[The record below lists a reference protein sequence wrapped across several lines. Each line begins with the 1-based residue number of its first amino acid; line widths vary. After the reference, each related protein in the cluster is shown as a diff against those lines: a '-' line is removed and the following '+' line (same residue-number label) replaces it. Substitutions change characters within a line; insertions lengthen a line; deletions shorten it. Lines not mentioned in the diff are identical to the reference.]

1 MIDVHSVI
9 PKPPNQWPWFLT
21 VVSVGIVCLAG
32 CAAVTTQSLNAE
44 GVRLYQQ
51 ARYQEALQRFGQ
63 ALIYDSNDPSAYYN
77 IAAVYHRLSEL
88 YHQPEDRSRAETYYQ
103 LALTKDPN
111 HMAAR
116 RGLAVLLT
124 AQGRSQEAIAM
135 LQNWAA
141 SWPQSAEPRV
151 ELARLYEEMGDRAS
165 AQKTLLDALAV
176 DPRNIRA
183 LNALG
188 HLREMSGEKELA
200 LSHYE
205 QSLQLNQKQPELA
218 LRISA
223 LRNEL
228 QLAQST
234 PTSRLSS
241 TSRVSN
247 INRLR

>member
-1 MIDVHSVI
+1 VIEPQSIARTTIFEPLRFLIMAGSMI
-9 PKPPNQWPWFLT
+9 
-21 VVSVGIVCLAG
+21 CLSG
-32 CAAVTTQSLNAE
+32 CATMTTQSLNAE

-63 ALIYDSNDPSAYYN
+63 ALIYDPNDPSAYYN
-77 IAAVYHRLSEL
+77 IAAVYHRLGEL
-88 YHQPEDRSRAETYYQ
+88 YHQPEDQSRAETYYQ
-103 LALTKDPN
+103 LALAKDPN
-111 HMAAR
+111 HLAAR

-124 AQGRSQEAIAM
+124 SRGRSQEAIAM

-151 ELARLYEEMGDRAS
+151 ELARLYEELGDRAA

-188 HLREMSGEKELA
+188 HLREVTGEKELA
-200 LSHYE
+200 LAHYE
-205 QSLQLNQKQPELA
+205 QSLQLNQRQPELA
-218 LRISA
+218 LRVSS

-228 QLAQST
+228 QLAQTTS
-234 PTSRLSS
+234 PSRLSS
-241 TSRVSN
+241 NAWTPNASRV
-247 INRLR
+247 R

>member
-1 MIDVHSVI
+1 MIDFQSVI
-9 PKPPNQWPWFLT
+9 PKPPSHCSWFLT
-21 VVSVGIVCLAG
+21 AFTVSIVFLSG
-32 CAAVTTQSLNAE
+32 CAAVTTQSLNVE

-63 ALIYDSNDPSAYYN
+63 ALIYDPNDPSAYYN

-103 LALTKDPN
+103 LALAKDPN
-111 HMAAR
+111 HVAAR

-135 LQNWAA
+135 LQNWAT

-151 ELARLYEEMGDRAS
+151 ELARLYEEMGDRAA

-176 DPRNIRA
+176 DPQNIRA

-188 HLREMSGEKELA
+188 HLREISGEKELA

-218 LRISA
+218 LRISS

-234 PTSRLSS
+234 PTSRVSS
-241 TSRVSN
+241 TSR
-247 INRLR
+247 IPDTNRVR